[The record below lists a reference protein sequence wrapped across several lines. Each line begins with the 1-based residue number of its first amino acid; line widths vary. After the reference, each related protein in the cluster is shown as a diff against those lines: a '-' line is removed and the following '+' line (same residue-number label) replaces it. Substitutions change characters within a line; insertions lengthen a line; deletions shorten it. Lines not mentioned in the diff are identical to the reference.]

1 MYVIRRLK
9 PDRDFNMILLPFG
22 VLVVGALLATLYSF
36 KTACVFIA
44 VFFWIY
50 AAYSFLTFIRTQNA
64 GFVVVVLFQAS
75 AGLVVFTVREA
86 THRGDVPPIVL
97 FLVALEFFFL
107 VWLVI
112 LTANKQMK
120 WRGREVLELAA
131 APIEKVG
138 NGYTP
143 RPLPAGKTE
152 FSHKQIIAF
161 AEFTRQNLVAVPY
174 VGKDRVIFVPVMQ
187 GREYGFILGWKR
199 DYTDETWV
207 AFDFDGNVTVNI
219 SHRDYLEYD
228 QALAFDQLC
237 ESLGTLF
244 IDFMGLFHRGEG
256 VRIIDQMN
264 ALKIPYFS

>member
-9 PDRDFNMILLPFG
+9 PDRNFNMILLPFG
-22 VLVVGALLATLYSF
+22 VLVIGALLVAVYSF
-36 KTACVFIA
+36 KAACVFIA
-44 VFFWIY
+44 VVFWVY
-50 AAYSFLTFIRTQNA
+50 AVYSFLTFVRTQNA
-64 GFVVVVLFQAS
+64 GFVVTALFQAT
-75 AGLVVFTVREA
+75 AGLVAFVFRGA
-86 THRGDVPPIVL
+86 THRGDAPDILV
-97 FLVALEFFFL
+97 FLGALEFFFL

-112 LTANKQMK
+112 LTATKRIK

-152 FSHKQIIAF
+152 FSRKQIIEF
-161 AEFTRQNLVAVPY
+161 AEFARQNLIAVPY
-174 VGKDRVIFVPVMQ
+174 VGKDKVVFVPVMQ
-187 GREYGFILGWKR
+187 GREFGFILGCKS

-207 AFDFDGNVTVNI
+207 TFDFEGNVTVNI
-219 SHRDYLEYD
+219 SHRDYLEYNE
-228 QALAFDQLC
+228 ALAFDQLC

-244 IDFMGLFHRGEG
+244 IEFIAMFHRGEG

-264 ALKIPYFS
+264 ALNIPYFS